1 MKTILA
7 FGLMLFFNSCQ
18 PRNENEPEG
27 CQPPVSLVAQ
37 SSCESGY
44 QGTLLIASDY
54 SETSK
59 GSMLFEVFPQK
70 DTLSDDI
77 NVKSAWK
84 NGSNQHERI
93 LISDAVIGNAPKFLV
108 QVSLNCSGTDLK
120 SKYFAFVKRPAA
132 NPACFVWQQQN
143 K

>member
-1 MKTILA
+1 MKTIL
-7 FGLMLFFNSCQ
+7 GLGLILLFNSCQ
-18 PRNENEPEG
+18 PRNKNELER
-27 CQPPVSLVAQ
+27 CQPPMSLVAQ
-37 SSCESGY
+37 STCESGY

-54 SETSK
+54 EETSG

-70 DTLSDDI
+70 DTLSSDT
-77 NVKSAWK
+77 NLTSAWK
-84 NGSNQHERI
+84 NGSNQHDRI

-132 NPACFVWQQQN
+132 NPACFVWSQQ